1 MRFVDMIDA
10 LPGKIRKMRCMHH
23 YVKHYDP
30 QRKGYVRR
38 CSICGKVKEYGAVKN
53 V

>member
-1 MRFVDMIDA
+1 MGIFKW
-10 LPGKIRKMRCMHH
+10 LKQKRCKHH

-38 CSICGKVKEYGAVKN
+38 CSICDKVISHGR
-53 V
+53 